1 MNNVYWNWNHWSSL
15 LVLML
20 TAAEKKIII
29 LKKLSTTL
37 TVCTSLIYEGEEVDK
52 YTLSKFFLSTG

>member
-37 TVCTSLIYEGEEVDK
+37 IVCTSLIYEGEEVDK